1 MPVADNKHHSLDSNS
16 SRSAQNGGSGGQQ
29 KHGSSSKR
37 SNKRSG
43 SKSMVSTYFNWL
55 VIKFN
60 HNYIRHIV
68 VVNTSFLKYTNDFS
82 IHSYSYVRHRIIN
95 IFQSFI
101 SL

>member
-60 HNYIRHIV
+60 HNYIRHYHCC
-68 VVNTSFLKYTNDFS
+68 SQY
-82 IHSYSYVRHRIIN
+82 
-95 IFQSFI
+95 
-101 SL
+101 